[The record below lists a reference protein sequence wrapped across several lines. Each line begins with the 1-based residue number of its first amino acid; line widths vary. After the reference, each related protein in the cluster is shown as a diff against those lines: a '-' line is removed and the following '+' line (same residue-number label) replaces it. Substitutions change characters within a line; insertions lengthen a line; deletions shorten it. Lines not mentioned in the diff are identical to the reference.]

1 MLTKYERVQVLA
13 MRVKQ
18 LNAGATAAVKL
29 QESDTTYDIAVR
41 ELESGLMPIRLSSQD
56 FITHKQHG

>member
-18 LNAGATAAVKL
+18 LNAGASAAVEV
-29 QESDTTYDIAVR
+29 QDSDTTYKIAVR
-41 ELESGLMPIRLSSQD
+41 ELESGHMPIQLQKD
-56 FITHKQHG
+56 FVADKQHG